1 MNCKSCKKEIPQGR
15 VDLGYKVCVD
25 CSEVERYGCVDIVYH
40 KTGNTIQIMPQEDA
54 AKINK
59 LSQRTGFG
67 TLRGLKSGSAPKYKT
82 KIDKG
87 CSLTRVG
94 SEANYNKVG
103 EKCMLW
109 VELED
114 WDRVDSTLEKAK
126 KDFEISSLQYQKL
139 KRIMKE
145 FMPKVETNLKIN
157 IEHKKIDDE
166 IEKQF
171 RHWRNSKIYK

>member
-1 MNCKSCKKEIPQGR
+1 
-15 VDLGYKVCVD
+15 
-25 CSEVERYGCVDIVYH
+25 
-40 KTGNTIQIMPQEDA
+40 MPQEDA

-67 TLRGLKSGSAPKYKT
+67 TLRGMRSGSQPKYKT

-87 CSLTRVG
+87 CSLTQIG
-94 SEANYNKVG
+94 SEANFNKVG

-139 KRIMKE
+139 KRVMSALK
-145 FMPKVETNLKIN
+145 PKQEKKIN
-157 IEHKKIDDE
+157 IAETKVDEE
-166 IEKQF
+166 IEKSF
-171 RHWRNSKIYK
+171 RYWRNSKIYR

>member
-25 CSEVERYGCVDIVYH
+25 CSDVERYGCVDIVYH

-87 CSLTRVG
+87 CSLTQVG
-94 SEANYNKVG
+94 SESNYNKVG

-139 KRIMKE
+139 KRVMDALR
-145 FMPKVETNLKIN
+145 PKQEKVINTIET
-157 IEHKKIDDE
+157 KIDDE
-166 IEKQF
+166 IEKSF
-171 RHWRNSKIYK
+171 RHWRNSKIYR